1 MSEKWIKLYIKKKK
15 IYMSPEK
22 QFNLKE
28 KQGHIVSQVRFPILV
43 SLPEVNLVFNS
54 QENVLVTWKTSFPCL
69 EILF

>member
-1 MSEKWIKLYIKKKK
+1 M
-15 IYMSPEK
+15 
-22 QFNLKE
+22 
-28 KQGHIVSQVRFPILV
+28 SQVRFPILV